1 MARTRREYIQLN
13 RTRWDQRPGPALQH
27 RPGFSLG
34 IDHEGRVCNEDKSR
48 FRVIVVDADSVLV
61 MPEPLLRPKDPE
73 DVRAMETIDEDE
85 CEGTEG
91 CYKATIIYEQIGE
104 DHPHVVT

>member
-1 MARTRREYIQLN
+1 M
-13 RTRWDQRPGPALQH
+13 
-27 RPGFSLG
+27 
-34 IDHEGRVCNEDKSR
+34 
-48 FRVIVVDADSVLV
+48 IVVDADSVLV
-61 MPEPLLRPKDPE
+61 MPESLLRPKDPE